1 MSDRDHIEDAR
12 MRAEVV
18 HDAEAVEAAISE
30 MGQEITRELADSEPV
45 VLAVLLGGLIPTAR
59 LLEHLRFP
67 YQLDYLHATRYR
79 GTTEGGKLHWL
90 VEARTS
96 VAGRTVLVI
105 DDILDEGVTLKAIQ
119 EHLEA
124 AGAAKVYTAVLAV
137 KDHGRRVAGVSV
149 DFEGLVVPD
158 RYVFGCG
165 MDYMEYHRGLPEI
178 LALPQEESE

>member
-1 MSDRDHIEDAR
+1 MTDRAHADDAR

-18 HDAEAVEAAISE
+18 HDAQAVASAISK
-30 MGQEITRELADSEPV
+30 MGVEISAELADSEPV
-45 VLAVLLGGLIPTAR
+45 VLVVLLGGLVPAAR

-79 GTTEGGKLHWL
+79 GTEGGNLRWL
-90 VEARTS
+90 VEPRTA

-119 EHLEA
+119 DHLA
-124 AGAAKVYTAVLAV
+124 TAGAERVYTAVLAV
-137 KDHGRRVAGVSV
+137 KQHDRRVPGVQL
-149 DFEGLVVPD
+149 DFKGLMVPD

-178 LALPQEESE
+178 LALPREESM